1 MSLQI
6 WSWCNQFA
14 EKNHNPWPIFL
25 LLAPQEVVFVF
36 LTADLSQPFGTDMV
50 VISEENK
57 PSGTKKVG
65 NLCRPQKIV
74 GYLFQADLT
83 PIETNVLLDEIAHF

>member
-1 MSLQI
+1 MAILG
-6 WSWCNQFA
+6 
-14 EKNHNPWPIFL
+14 PTFL
-25 LLAPQEVVFVF
+25 LFAPQEEETVFLFNV

-57 PSGTKKVG
+57 PLGTKKVG

-74 GYLFQADLT
+74 AYLFQADLT

>member
-1 MSLQI
+1 MG
-6 WSWCNQFA
+6 
-14 EKNHNPWPIFL
+14 PIFL
-25 LLAPQEVVFVF
+25 LFAPQEVVFVF

-50 VISEENK
+50 VISEKNK